1 MYPMMH
7 RFVRW
12 VRFLRKIQ
20 PPLPATIPLP
30 AKTIPIW
37 AAHTYMAYI

>member
-1 MYPMMH
+1 MGAYFAENPTP
-7 RFVRW
+7 
-12 VRFLRKIQ
+12 
-20 PPLPATIPLP
+20 PPLTIPLP